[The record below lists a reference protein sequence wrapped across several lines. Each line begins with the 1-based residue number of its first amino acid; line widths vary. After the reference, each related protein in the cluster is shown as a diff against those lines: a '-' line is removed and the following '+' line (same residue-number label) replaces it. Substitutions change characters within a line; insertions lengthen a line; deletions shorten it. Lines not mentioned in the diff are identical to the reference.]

1 MRPGGVIEG
10 FKDFWKEFRHE
21 RMGTIG
27 LVLLGIFILT
37 VFFGS
42 FMIPF
47 PQVNNKWRDISY
59 WQDNPRAVPP
69 EWVDLF
75 SSKKHVRS
83 VKLTDFEMYEEQAEA
98 MRIRTAVF
106 VYDYK
111 ADIPPTDILFHCYS
125 RGKPVIILY
134 IERPD
139 GKKIELV
146 RKPIENG
153 GKGRE
158 VRISVDKDA
167 KREAFNFGV
176 RYDRSADLI
185 NRDMIAPTDVLF
197 AEAKK
202 GIFRKPTALKGTYK
216 LYAEILLPARGDA
229 VEDIYMNLP
238 GSVSGFLGTDNSKRD
253 IWSGIVAGVK
263 WALLIGF
270 MTALV
275 AVSIGVIYGVMSAY
289 AGGWKDS
296 LMQRIFEIFV
306 SIPLLP
312 LLIVMSAVFKPSIFT
327 LIIMMSAFFW
337 VGPVKT
343 VRSIGLQIREEVYI
357 EASRSMGASG
367 ARIIFRHMVPLL
379 VPYAFASMALYVPG
393 AIVYES
399 TISLLGL
406 GDPTIVTWGQIL
418 HDALSGG
425 AVLNRQ
431 WWWVVPPGLTI
442 AMMGMTFAFIGF
454 AMDKILHPRLRTR

>member
-1 MRPGGVIEG
+1 
-10 FKDFWKEFRHE
+10 
-21 RMGTIG
+21 
-27 LVLLGIFILT
+27 
-37 VFFGS
+37 
-42 FMIPF
+42 
-47 PQVNNKWRDISY
+47 
-59 WQDNPRAVPP
+59 
-69 EWVDLF
+69 
-75 SSKKHVRS
+75 
-83 VKLTDFEMYEEQAEA
+83 
-98 MRIRTAVF
+98 
-106 VYDYK
+106 
-111 ADIPPTDILFHCYS
+111 
-125 RGKPVIILY
+125 
-134 IERPD
+134 
-139 GKKIELV
+139 
-146 RKPIENG
+146 
-153 GKGRE
+153 
-158 VRISVDKDA
+158 
-167 KREAFNFGV
+167 
-176 RYDRSADLI
+176 
-185 NRDMIAPTDVLF
+185 
-197 AEAKK
+197 
-202 GIFRKPTALKGTYK
+202 
-216 LYAEILLPARGDA
+216 
-229 VEDIYMNLP
+229 
-238 GSVSGFLGTDNSKRD
+238 
-253 IWSGIVAGVK
+253 
-263 WALLIGF
+263 

-312 LLIVMSAVFKPSIFT
+312 LLIVMSAIFKPSIFT

-343 VRSIGLQIREEVYI
+343 VRSIGLQIKEEVYI
-357 EASRSMGASG
+357 EASRSRGASG

-406 GDPTIVTWGQIL
+406 GDSTIVTWGQIL